1 MIATSGL
8 VSTALA
14 IASFPSQASA
24 ITAQPSCDS
33 RIARKPERT
42 TSWSSAMRMRVTGV
56 PRGSFK
62 LAVGILVPRGRRAG
76 FKSSHHN
83 RELGA
88 RPHHG
93 KPRNFAGRIRRNW
106 HTESSASGA
115 LQAGTHHFALHG
127 IIERHPRCFQ
137 LGSEGSA
144 ELLFQARYQR
154 LAERNEMWWLRPK
167 ADVMPARFADDRLKQ
182 VALVEGADDG
192 GDRIHQL
199 EMLSFHVAGK

>member
-1 MIATSGL
+1 MRFEDCAQAGANHLVVVGDEDAGHRRPLRAHSRSRSVFSCRAVVEPGSNHHITIGNSGSVRIMENPETSQGNPEE
-8 VSTALA
+8 
-14 IASFPSQASA
+14 INASA
-24 ITAQPSCDS
+24 
-33 RIARKPERT
+33 
-42 TSWSSAMRMRVTGV
+42 
-56 PRGSFK
+56 
-62 LAVGILVPRGRRAG
+62 
-76 FKSSHHN
+76 
-83 RELGA
+83 
-88 RPHHG
+88 
-93 KPRNFAGRIRRNW
+93 W

-115 LQAGTHHFALHG
+115 LQLGTHHFALHG

-182 VALVEGADDG
+182 VALVEGADNG